1 MCSACTTQKRAGINY
16 HSCRVVNG
24 HQEGDVTGHTDE
36 GTVTAEDTTVPSCL
50 GQMVAFMNFSGAEAK
65 VARHLLMKFEGNIER
80 AVNYFFDNVTTSTS
94 TSAKAPTSAS
104 INSFVAATG
113 AEHDEA
119 RACLIES
126 HNDIDMAVSRFFDAD
141 DMIGMSA
148 RSVIADT
155 AATLGLQM
163 VEVKGPPGHCFWSAF
178 AQQLACQQ
186 IFYTFA
192 QLRGFAADEM
202 LEEHHNGSASVG
214 YGMYMKSRK
223 NTQSFQAWCRTNA
236 DDMRYAGAKPT
247 WADHLAITCLLAALR
262 RKGLWVLLRIIASR
276 QATGTSQAVL
286 EMERLDVPCPGG
298 SDKTRLILTV
308 GHIWRRHYMG
318 SVLSRLDSLTR
329 SQETSAQTPSTTSK
343 TANSR
348 GSDRHQIN
356 SKRISEQDN
365 MLKRRKQNEE
375 KANATIKD
383 DKTGKETGQKH
394 DVRRRQGTPADSESL
409 GRRLEVFWEGE

>member
-24 HQEGDVTGHTDE
+24 HQEGDVTGHTGAGSVADE
-36 GTVTAEDTTVPSCL
+36 DMTVPNCL
-50 GQMVAFMNFSGAEAK
+50 GQMVAFMKFSGAEAK
-65 VARHLLMKFEGNIER
+65 VARRLLMQFEGNIER
-80 AVNYFFDNVTTSTS
+80 AVNCFFDNVATTTS

-113 AEHDEA
+113 AEHNEA

-126 HNDIDMAVSRFFDAD
+126 HNDIEMAVSRFFDAD

-202 LEEHHNGSASVG
+202 LEEHHNGSESVA
-214 YGMYMKSRK
+214 YGMYMKSRN

-356 SKRISEQDN
+356 SKRILEQDN